1 VTLRVSQ
8 VDDDIG
14 NKKNKNCKTAACTAD
29 IRTVKPTLNEEIS
42 VIPRSFDVGT
52 PDR

>member
-1 VTLRVSQ
+1 MLRLNQ

-14 NKKNKNCKTAACTAD
+14 NKENKTRGTAACPPH
-29 IRTVKPTLNEEIS
+29 IRTLKQTLNGEIS
-42 VIPRSFDVGT
+42 IIPRSFDVGT

>member
-1 VTLRVSQ
+1 MLTINQ

-14 NKKNKNCKTAACTAD
+14 NKKNKPRETAACPY
-29 IRTVKPTLNEEIS
+29 IRTLKPTLNEERSI
-42 VIPRSFDVGT
+42 IRRSFDVGT